1 MQKDELIQM
10 HTLLC
15 QLKHQLE
22 SSESRGPIAGV
33 SPRRFAEYEGL
44 KISPLHVHR
53 SKTEHK
59 KAIFTL
65 GKELAELLSRGD
77 LSNSALVS
85 HRFDAFAHRGELPER
100 PRVL

>member
-22 SSESRGPIAGV
+22 SAESASAAGLG
-33 SPRRFAEYEGL
+33 RRKFAEYERLG
-44 KISPLHVHR
+44 ISPLHVHR

-59 KAIFTL
+59 LAIFTL
-65 GKELAELLSRGD
+65 GKELAGMLASGE
-77 LSNSALVS
+77 LSNPALVS
-85 HRFDAFAHRGELPER
+85 HRFDAFAHRREGLER
-100 PRVL
+100 PRIL